1 MSLTASEIHERLTE
15 LDSDDKQDFALDGDT
30 SESDVEA
37 WLDGIDVAGLK
48 ADADDAIDRTAV
60 TDLTTPQG
68 IGPDDL
74 SVADVIDSR
83 NDDPSNFEAA
93 YIVRADRTFVQYFKP
108 GIGGKEPIPEDEAET
123 WLADHV
129 AEMVERVVAGELM
142 ERARAEF
149 GQS

>member
-1 MSLTASEIHERLTE
+1 MSLTASEIHDRLTE
-15 LDSDDKQDFALDGDT
+15 LDSDDEQDFALDGDT
-30 SESDVEA
+30 SESDVET
-37 WLDGIDVAGLK
+37 WLDGIDVAGLE
-48 ADADDAIDRTAV
+48 ADADDAIDRTTV

-83 NDDPSNFEAA
+83 NDDPTNFEAA
-93 YIVRADRTFVQYFKP
+93 YVVRADRTFVQYFKP
-108 GIGGKEPIPEDEAET
+108 HIGGKEPIPEADIET

-129 AEMVERVVAGELM
+129 AEMVERVLAGELM
-142 ERARAEF
+142 GRAKAEF

>member
-1 MSLTASEIHERLTE
+1 MSLTATEIYDRLTE
-15 LDSDDKQDFALDGDT
+15 LDSDDERDFTLDGDT
-30 SESDVEA
+30 TESDVQA
-37 WLDGIDVAGLK
+37 WLDDIDVAGLE

-60 TDLTTPQG
+60 TDLTTSQG

-74 SVADVIDSR
+74 SVAEVIESR
-83 NDDPSNFEAA
+83 NDDPTNFEAA

-108 GIGGKEPIPEDEAET
+108 GIGGKEPIPEDEVET

-129 AEMVERVVAGELM
+129 SEMVKRVVAGELM

>member
-1 MSLTASEIHERLTE
+1 MTLTATEIYDRLTE
-15 LDSDDKQDFALDGDT
+15 LDSDDEQDFALDGDT
-30 SESDVEA
+30 TESDVEA
-37 WLDGIDVAGLK
+37 WLDGIDVDGLE

-60 TDLTTPQG
+60 TDLTTSQG

-83 NDDPSNFEAA
+83 NDDPSDYDAA

-108 GIGGKEPIPEDEAET
+108 GIGGKEPIPEEEVDT

-142 ERARAEF
+142 DRARAEF
-149 GQS
+149 GK

>member
-1 MSLTASEIHERLTE
+1 MTLTATEIYDRLTK
-15 LDSDDKQDFALDGDT
+15 LDSDDEQNFTLDGDT
-30 SESDVEA
+30 TEADVET
-37 WLDGIDVAGLK
+37 WLDDIDVDGLE

-74 SVADVIDSR
+74 SVAEVIDSR
-83 NDDPSNFEAA
+83 NDDPSNYESA

-108 GIGGKEPIPEDEAET
+108 GIGGKEPIPEDEVDT

-129 AEMVERVVAGELM
+129 SEMVERVVAGELM
-142 ERARAEF
+142 DRARAEF
-149 GQS
+149 GQN

>member
-1 MSLTASEIHERLTE
+1 MSLTASEIHDRLTE
-15 LDSDDKQDFALDGDT
+15 LDTDDEQDFTLDGDT
-30 SESDVEA
+30 EESDVQA
-37 WLDGIDVAGLK
+37 WLDDIDVAGLE

-74 SVADVIDSR
+74 SVAEVIDSR
-83 NDDPSNFEAA
+83 NDDPSDYDAA

-108 GIGGKEPIPEDEAET
+108 HIGGKEPIPEADIET

-129 AEMVERVVAGELM
+129 AEMVERVLAGELM
-142 ERARAEF
+142 GRAKAEF